1 MSVLLLNFKLKMPVI
16 IYFTGR
22 YMARL
27 NDNNTAFNN
36 LADAIESNVKLRHL
50 VYCENFGVSG
60 Y

>member
-1 MSVLLLNFKLKMPVI
+1 MPVI

-50 VYCENFGVSG
+50 VYCENFGVAG